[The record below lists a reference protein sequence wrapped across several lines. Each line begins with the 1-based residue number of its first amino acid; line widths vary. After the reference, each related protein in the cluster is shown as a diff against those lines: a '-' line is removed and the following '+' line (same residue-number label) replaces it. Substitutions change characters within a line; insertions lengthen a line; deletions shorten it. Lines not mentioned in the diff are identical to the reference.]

1 MKKFLAFALLFI
13 VACGGAIEED
23 LVDDTV
29 TTEIEITSTTSAIE
43 TTSTTID
50 DSKDI
55 AGLTVLY
62 AGHSFGR
69 PFAENL
75 TKTAKFAGI
84 KDHEQR
90 IVFRG
95 GQNGA
100 PQAMWEDP
108 TAKNEIKNALND
120 GNVDIVILICCSQEL
135 LESNGQSDKAIV
147 EIIEYALSK
156 NPNTKFG
163 LSMPWAD
170 YPENYID
177 ANEHRFQ
184 IDVAY
189 SRYQQFAKSLT
200 NLFPDVDVFT
210 FYHGAVIYELRG
222 LFEKGMLQDVDNL
235 IGPKRNSIFTD
246 EKGHAGL
253 LAIDT
258 GSLIWLNAIY
268 GINPM
273 DIPKIEKYKLDIRE
287 VAAEVLRK
295 YS

>member
-1 MKKFLAFALLFI
+1 
-13 VACGGAIEED
+13 
-23 LVDDTV
+23 
-29 TTEIEITSTTSAIE
+29 
-43 TTSTTID
+43 
-50 DSKDI
+50 
-55 AGLTVLY
+55 VLY

-95 GQNGA
+95 GTNGA

-108 TAKNEIKNALND
+108 TAQNEIKNSLND

-135 LESNGQSDKAIV
+135 VESNGQSDKAIV
-147 EIIEYALSK
+147 EIMEYALSK

-163 LSMPWAD
+163 LSAPWAD
-170 YPENYID
+170 FPENYID
-177 ANEHRFQ
+177 ANEHRLQ
-184 IDVAY
+184 TDAAY
-189 SRYQQFAKSLT
+189 PRYQQFAKSLS
-200 NLFPDVDVFT
+200 NLFPDVDIFT
-210 FYHGAVIYELRG
+210 FYHGAAIYELRD

-235 IGPKRNSIFTD
+235 IGPERNSIFTD
-246 EKGHAGL
+246 KKGHAGL
-253 LAIDT
+253 LAKDT

-287 VAAEVLRK
+287 VAAEVLIK

>member
-1 MKKFLAFALLFI
+1 MKKFLVFALLFL
-13 VACGGAIEED
+13 VACGGDIEETS
-23 LVDDTV
+23 VEDTV
-29 TTEIEITSTTSAIE
+29 TTELEITSTTSAIQ

-95 GQNGA
+95 GSNGA

-147 EIIEYALSK
+147 EIMEYALSK

-177 ANEHRFQ
+177 ANEHRLQ
-184 IDVAY
+184 TDAAY
-189 SRYQQFAKSLT
+189 PRYQQFAKSLS
-200 NLFPDVDVFT
+200 NLFPDVDIFT
-210 FYHGAVIYELRG
+210 FYHGAAIYELRD

-235 IGPKRNSIFTD
+235 IGPERNSIFTD
-246 EKGHAGL
+246 KKGHAGL
-253 LAIDT
+253 LAKDT

-287 VAAEVLRK
+287 VAAKVQRK

>member
-13 VACGGAIEED
+13 VACGGAIEEAS
-23 LVDDTV
+23 VEDTV
-29 TTEIEITSTTSAIE
+29 TTELEITSTTFAIE

-95 GQNGA
+95 GTNGA

-108 TAKNEIKNALND
+108 TAQNEIKNSLND

-135 LESNGQSDKAIV
+135 VESNGQSDKAIV
-147 EIIEYALSK
+147 EIMEYALSK

-163 LSMPWAD
+163 LSAPWAD
-170 YPENYID
+170 FPENYID
-177 ANEHRFQ
+177 ANEHRLQ
-184 IDVAY
+184 TDAAY
-189 SRYQQFAKSLT
+189 PRYQQFAKSLS
-200 NLFPDVDVFT
+200 NLFPDVDIFT
-210 FYHGAVIYELRG
+210 FYHGAAIYELRD

-235 IGPKRNSIFTD
+235 VGPERNSIFTD
-246 EKGHAGL
+246 KKGHAGL
-253 LAIDT
+253 LAKDT

-287 VAAEVLRK
+287 VAAKVLIK

>member
-1 MKKFLAFALLFI
+1 MSRNIESYKCYCSIDMKKFLVFVLLFI
-13 VACGGAIEED
+13 VACGGAIEEAS
-23 LVDDTV
+23 VEDTV
-29 TTEIEITSTTSAIE
+29 TTELEITSTTSAIE
-43 TTSTTID
+43 TISTTID
-50 DSKDI
+50 DLKDI

-75 TKTAKFAGI
+75 TETAKFAGI

-108 TAKNEIKNALND
+108 SVKNEIKNSLND
-120 GNVDIVILICCSQEL
+120 GNVD
-135 LESNGQSDKAIV
+135 
-147 EIIEYALSK
+147 
-156 NPNTKFG
+156 
-163 LSMPWAD
+163 
-170 YPENYID
+170 
-177 ANEHRFQ
+177 
-184 IDVAY
+184 
-189 SRYQQFAKSLT
+189 
-200 NLFPDVDVFT
+200 
-210 FYHGAVIYELRG
+210 
-222 LFEKGMLQDVDNL
+222 NL
-235 IGPKRNSIFTD
+235 IGRERNSIFTD
-246 EKGHAGL
+246 KKGHAGL

>member
-1 MKKFLAFALLFI
+1 MKKFMAFALLFI
-13 VACGGAIEED
+13 VACGGAIEEAS
-23 LVDDTV
+23 VEDTV
-29 TTEIEITSTTSAIE
+29 ATDLEITSTTSAIE

-69 PFAENL
+69 PFAKNL

-95 GQNGA
+95 GSNGV

-147 EIIEYALSK
+147 EIMEYALSK

-163 LSMPWAD
+163 LSASWVD

-177 ANEHRFQ
+177 ANEHRLQ
-184 IDVAY
+184 TDAAY
-189 SRYQQFAKSLT
+189 PRYQQFAKSLS
-200 NLFPDVDVFT
+200 NLFPDVDIFT
-210 FYHGAVIYELRG
+210 FYHGAAIYELRD

-235 IGPKRNSIFTD
+235 IGPER
-246 EKGHAGL
+246 
-253 LAIDT
+253 
-258 GSLIWLNAIY
+258 
-268 GINPM
+268 
-273 DIPKIEKYKLDIRE
+273 
-287 VAAEVLRK
+287 
-295 YS
+295 

>member
-13 VACGGAIEED
+13 VACGGAIEEAS
-23 LVDDTV
+23 VEDTV
-29 TTEIEITSTTSAIE
+29 TTELEITSTTFAIE

-95 GQNGA
+95 GTNGA

-108 TAKNEIKNALND
+108 TAQNEIKNSLND

-135 LESNGQSDKAIV
+135 VESNGQSDKAIV
-147 EIIEYALSK
+147 EIMEYALSK

-163 LSMPWAD
+163 LSAPWTD
-170 YPENYID
+170 FPENYID
-177 ANEHRFQ
+177 ANEHRLQ
-184 IDVAY
+184 TDAAY
-189 SRYQQFAKSLT
+189 PRYQQFAKSLS
-200 NLFPDVDVFT
+200 NLFPDVDIFT
-210 FYHGAVIYELRG
+210 FYHGAAIYELRD

-235 IGPKRNSIFTD
+235 IGPERNSIFTD
-246 EKGHAGL
+246 KKGHAGL
-253 LAIDT
+253 LAKDT

-287 VAAEVLRK
+287 VAAEVLIK

>member
-13 VACGGAIEED
+13 VACGGAIEEAS
-23 LVDDTV
+23 VEDTV
-29 TTEIEITSTTSAIE
+29 TTELEITSTTFAIE

-95 GQNGA
+95 GTNGA

-108 TAKNEIKNALND
+108 TAQNEIKNSLND

-135 LESNGQSDKAIV
+135 VESNGQSDKAIV
-147 EIIEYALSK
+147 EIMEYALSK

-163 LSMPWAD
+163 LSAPWAD
-170 YPENYID
+170 FPENYID
-177 ANEHRFQ
+177 ANEHRLQ
-184 IDVAY
+184 TDTAY
-189 SRYQQFAKSLT
+189 PRYQQFAKSLS
-200 NLFPDVDVFT
+200 NLFPDVDIFT
-210 FYHGAVIYELRG
+210 FYHGAAIYELRD

-235 IGPKRNSIFTD
+235 VGPERNSIFTD
-246 EKGHAGL
+246 KKGHAGL
-253 LAIDT
+253 LAKDT

-287 VAAEVLRK
+287 VAAEVLIK

>member
-13 VACGGAIEED
+13 VACGGAIEEAS
-23 LVDDTV
+23 VEDTV
-29 TTEIEITSTTSAIE
+29 TTELEITSTTFAIE

-50 DSKDI
+50 DSKDV

-95 GQNGA
+95 GTNGA

-108 TAKNEIKNALND
+108 TAQNEIKNSLND
-120 GNVDIVILICCSQEL
+120 GNVDTVILICCSQEL
-135 LESNGQSDKAIV
+135 VESNGQSDKAIV
-147 EIIEYALSK
+147 EIMEYALSK

-163 LSMPWAD
+163 LSAPWTD
-170 YPENYID
+170 FPENYID
-177 ANEHRFQ
+177 ANEHRLQ
-184 IDVAY
+184 TDAAY
-189 SRYQQFAKSLT
+189 PRYQQFAKSLS
-200 NLFPDVDVFT
+200 NLFPDVDIFT
-210 FYHGAVIYELRG
+210 FYHGAAIYELRD
-222 LFEKGMLQDVDNL
+222 LFEKDMLQDIENL
-235 IGPKRNSIFTD
+235 IGPRRNSIFND

-258 GSLIWLNAIY
+258 GTLIWINAIY
-268 GINPM
+268 GVNPM
-273 DIPKIEKYKLDIRE
+273 DIQKIEKYQLDIRE
-287 VAAEVLRK
+287 VAAKVLNL

>member
-13 VACGGAIEED
+13 VACGGAIEEAS
-23 LVDDTV
+23 VEDTV
-29 TTEIEITSTTSAIE
+29 TTELEITSTTFAIE

-95 GQNGA
+95 GTNGA

-108 TAKNEIKNALND
+108 TAQNEIKNSLND
-120 GNVDIVILICCSQEL
+120 GNVDTVILICCSQEL
-135 LESNGQSDKAIV
+135 VESNGQSDKAIV
-147 EIIEYALSK
+147 EIMEYALSK

-163 LSMPWAD
+163 LSAPWTD
-170 YPENYID
+170 FPENYID
-177 ANEHRFQ
+177 ANEHRLQ
-184 IDVAY
+184 TDAAY
-189 SRYQQFAKSLT
+189 PRYQQFAKSLS
-200 NLFPDVDVFT
+200 NLFPDVDIFT
-210 FYHGAVIYELRG
+210 FYHGAAIYELRD

-235 IGPKRNSIFTD
+235 IGPERNSIFTD
-246 EKGHAGL
+246 KKGHAGL
-253 LAIDT
+253 LAKDT

-287 VAAEVLRK
+287 VAAEVLIK

>member
-1 MKKFLAFALLFI
+1 MKKFMAFALLFI
-13 VACGGAIEED
+13 VACGGAIEEAS
-23 LVDDTV
+23 VEDTV
-29 TTEIEITSTTSAIE
+29 ATDLEITSTTSAIE

-95 GQNGA
+95 GSNGV

-147 EIIEYALSK
+147 EIMEYALSK

-163 LSMPWAD
+163 LSASWVD

-177 ANEHRFQ
+177 ANEHRLQ
-184 IDVAY
+184 TDAAY
-189 SRYQQFAKSLT
+189 PRYQQFAKSLS
-200 NLFPDVDVFT
+200 NLFPDVDIFT
-210 FYHGAVIYELRG
+210 FYHGAAIYELRD

-235 IGPKRNSIFTD
+235 IGPENNSIFTD
-246 EKGHAGL
+246 KKGHTGL

-273 DIPKIEKYKLDIRE
+273 DISKIEKYKLDIRE
-287 VAAEVLRK
+287 VASEVLRK

>member
-13 VACGGAIEED
+13 VACGGAIEEAS
-23 LVDDTV
+23 VEDTV
-29 TTEIEITSTTSAIE
+29 TTELEITSTTFAIE

-50 DSKDI
+50 DSKDV

-95 GQNGA
+95 GTNGA

-108 TAKNEIKNALND
+108 TAQNEIKNSLND

-135 LESNGQSDKAIV
+135 VESNGQSDKAIV
-147 EIIEYALSK
+147 EIMEYALSK

-163 LSMPWAD
+163 LSAPWAD
-170 YPENYID
+170 FPENYID
-177 ANEHRFQ
+177 ANEHRLQ
-184 IDVAY
+184 TDAAY
-189 SRYQQFAKSLT
+189 PRYQQFAKSLS
-200 NLFPDVDVFT
+200 NLFPDVDIFT
-210 FYHGAVIYELRG
+210 FYHGAAIYELRD

-235 IGPKRNSIFTD
+235 IGPERNSIFTD
-246 EKGHAGL
+246 KKGHAGL
-253 LAIDT
+253 LAKDT

-287 VAAEVLRK
+287 VAAKVLIK

>member
-13 VACGGAIEED
+13 VACGGAIEEAS
-23 LVDDTV
+23 VEDTV
-29 TTEIEITSTTSAIE
+29 TTELEITSTTFAIE

-95 GQNGA
+95 GTNGA

-108 TAKNEIKNALND
+108 TAQNEIKNSLND

-135 LESNGQSDKAIV
+135 VESNGQSDKAIV
-147 EIIEYALSK
+147 EIMEYALSK

-163 LSMPWAD
+163 LSAPWAD
-170 YPENYID
+170 FPENYID
-177 ANEHRFQ
+177 ANEHRLQ
-184 IDVAY
+184 TDAAY
-189 SRYQQFAKSLT
+189 PRYQQFAKSLS
-200 NLFPDVDVFT
+200 NLFPDVDIFT
-210 FYHGAVIYELRG
+210 FYHGAAIYELRD

-235 IGPKRNSIFTD
+235 IGPERNSIFTD
-246 EKGHAGL
+246 KKGHAGL
-253 LAIDT
+253 LAKDT

-287 VAAEVLRK
+287 VAAKVLIK

>member
-1 MKKFLAFALLFI
+1 MKKFLVFALLFL
-13 VACGGAIEED
+13 VACGGDIEETS
-23 LVDDTV
+23 VEDTV
-29 TTEIEITSTTSAIE
+29 TTELEITSTTSAIE

-75 TKTAKFAGI
+75 TETAKFAGI

-95 GQNGA
+95 GENGA

-108 TAKNEIKNALND
+108 TAKNEIKNSLND

-135 LESNGQSDKAIV
+135 LKSNGQSDKAIV
-147 EIIEYALSK
+147 EIMEYALSK
-156 NPNTKFG
+156 NPNTNFG

-170 YPENYID
+170 FPENYID
-177 ANEHRFQ
+177 ANEHRLQ
-184 IDVAY
+184 TDAAY
-189 SRYQQFAKSLT
+189 PRYQQFAKSLT
-200 NLFPDVDVFT
+200 NLFPDVDIFT
-210 FYHGAVIYELRG
+210 FYHGAAIYELRD

-235 IGPKRNSIFTD
+235 IGPRRNSIFTD

-253 LAIDT
+253 LAKDT

-287 VAAEVLRK
+287 VAAKVQRK

>member
-1 MKKFLAFALLFI
+1 MKKFLVFALLFL
-13 VACGGAIEED
+13 VACGGDIEETS
-23 LVDDTV
+23 VEDTV
-29 TTEIEITSTTSAIE
+29 TTELEITSTTSAIQ

-95 GQNGA
+95 GENGA

-147 EIIEYALSK
+147 EIMEYALSK

-177 ANEHRFQ
+177 ANEHRLQ
-184 IDVAY
+184 TDAAY
-189 SRYQQFAKSLT
+189 PRYQQFAKSLS
-200 NLFPDVDVFT
+200 NLFPDVDIFT
-210 FYHGAVIYELRG
+210 FYHGAAIYELRD

-235 IGPKRNSIFTD
+235 IGPERNSIFTD
-246 EKGHAGL
+246 KKGHAGL
-253 LAIDT
+253 LAKDT

-287 VAAEVLRK
+287 VAAKVQRK

>member
-1 MKKFLAFALLFI
+1 MKKFLVFVLLFI
-13 VACGGAIEED
+13 VACGGAIEEAS
-23 LVDDTV
+23 VEDTV
-29 TTEIEITSTTSAIE
+29 TTELEITSTTSAIE

-50 DSKDI
+50 DLKDI

-147 EIIEYALSK
+147 EIMEYALSK

-163 LSMPWAD
+163 LSAPWAD

-177 ANEHRFQ
+177 ANEHRLQ
-184 IDVAY
+184 TDAAY
-189 SRYQQFAKSLT
+189 PRYQQFAKSLS
-200 NLFPDVDVFT
+200 NLFPDVDIFT
-210 FYHGAVIYELRG
+210 FYHGATIYELRD
-222 LFEKGMLQDVDNL
+222 LFEKGMLQDVDNV
-235 IGPKRNSIFTD
+235 IGPERNSIFTD
-246 EKGHAGL
+246 KKGHAGL

>member
-13 VACGGAIEED
+13 VACGGAIEEAS
-23 LVDDTV
+23 LEDTV
-29 TTEIEITSTTSAIE
+29 ATDLEITSTTSAIE
-43 TTSTTID
+43 TTSTSID

-75 TKTAKFAGI
+75 TETAKFAGI
-84 KDHEQR
+84 KGHEQR

-95 GQNGA
+95 GENGA

-120 GNVDIVILICCSQEL
+120 GNVDIVILICCSKEL
-135 LESNGQSDKAIV
+135 VESNGQSDKAIV

-177 ANEHRFQ
+177 ASEHRLQ
-184 IDVAY
+184 IDAGY
-189 SRYQQFAKSLT
+189 PRYQQFAKSLT

-210 FYHGAVIYELRG
+210 FYHGAVIYELRD

-235 IGPKRNSIFTD
+235 IGPERNSIFTD
-246 EKGHAGL
+246 KKGHAGL
-253 LAIDT
+253 LAKDT

>member
-23 LVDDTV
+23 SVDDTV

-84 KDHEQR
+84 LDHEQK

-95 GQNGA
+95 GEKGA

-108 TAKNEIKNALND
+108 TAKNEIKNSLND
-120 GNVDIVILICCSQEL
+120 GNVDIVILICCSQEIV
-135 LESNGQSDKAIV
+135 ESNGQSDKAIV

-210 FYHGAVIYELRG
+210 FYHGAVIYELRD

>member
-13 VACGGAIEED
+13 VACGGAIEEAS
-23 LVDDTV
+23 VEDTV
-29 TTEIEITSTTSAIE
+29 TTELEITSTTFAIE

-50 DSKDI
+50 DSKDV

-95 GQNGA
+95 GTNGA

-108 TAKNEIKNALND
+108 TAQNEIKNSLND
-120 GNVDIVILICCSQEL
+120 GNVDTVILICCSQEL
-135 LESNGQSDKAIV
+135 VESNGQSDKAIV
-147 EIIEYALSK
+147 EIMEYALSK

-163 LSMPWAD
+163 LSAPWAD
-170 YPENYID
+170 FPENYID
-177 ANEHRFQ
+177 ANEHRLQ
-184 IDVAY
+184 TDAAY
-189 SRYQQFAKSLT
+189 PRYQQFAKSLS
-200 NLFPDVDVFT
+200 NLFPDVDIFT
-210 FYHGAVIYELRG
+210 FYHGAAIYELRD

-235 IGPKRNSIFTD
+235 IGPERNSIFTD
-246 EKGHAGL
+246 KKGHAGL
-253 LAIDT
+253 LAKDT

-287 VAAEVLRK
+287 VAAEVLIK

>member
-1 MKKFLAFALLFI
+1 MKKFLVFALLFL
-13 VACGGAIEED
+13 VACGGDIEETS
-23 LVDDTV
+23 VEDTV
-29 TTEIEITSTTSAIE
+29 TTELEITSTTSAIQ

-75 TKTAKFAGI
+75 TKTAKFAGM

-95 GQNGA
+95 GENGA

-147 EIIEYALSK
+147 EIMEYALSK

-177 ANEHRFQ
+177 ANEHRLQ
-184 IDVAY
+184 TDVAY
-189 SRYQQFAKSLT
+189 PRYQQFAKSLS
-200 NLFPDVDVFT
+200 NLFPDVDIFT
-210 FYHGAVIYELRG
+210 FYHGAAIYELRD

-235 IGPKRNSIFTD
+235 IGPERNSIFTD
-246 EKGHAGL
+246 KKGHAGL
-253 LAIDT
+253 LAKDT

-287 VAAEVLRK
+287 VAAKVQRK

>member
-13 VACGGAIEED
+13 VACGGAIEEAS
-23 LVDDTV
+23 VEDTV
-29 TTEIEITSTTSAIE
+29 TTELEITSTTFAIE

-50 DSKDI
+50 DSKDV

-95 GQNGA
+95 GTNGT

-108 TAKNEIKNALND
+108 TAQNEIKNSLND

-135 LESNGQSDKAIV
+135 VESNGQSDKAIV
-147 EIIEYALSK
+147 EIMEYALSK

-163 LSMPWAD
+163 LSAPWAD
-170 YPENYID
+170 FPENYID
-177 ANEHRFQ
+177 ANEHRLQ
-184 IDVAY
+184 TDTAY
-189 SRYQQFAKSLT
+189 PRYQQFAKSLS
-200 NLFPDVDVFT
+200 NLFPDVDIFT
-210 FYHGAVIYELRG
+210 FYHGAAIYELRD

-235 IGPKRNSIFTD
+235 VGPERNSIFTD
-246 EKGHAGL
+246 KKGHAGL
-253 LAIDT
+253 LAKDT

-287 VAAEVLRK
+287 VAAEVLIK

>member
-13 VACGGAIEED
+13 VACGGAIEEAS
-23 LVDDTV
+23 VEDTV
-29 TTEIEITSTTSAIE
+29 TTELEITSTTFAIE

-95 GQNGA
+95 GTNGA

-108 TAKNEIKNALND
+108 TAQNEIKNSLND

-135 LESNGQSDKAIV
+135 VESNGQSDKAIV
-147 EIIEYALSK
+147 EIMEYALSK

-163 LSMPWAD
+163 LSAPWTD
-170 YPENYID
+170 FPENYID
-177 ANEHRFQ
+177 ANEHRLQ
-184 IDVAY
+184 TDAAY
-189 SRYQQFAKSLT
+189 PRYQQFAKSLS
-200 NLFPDVDVFT
+200 NLFPDVDIFT
-210 FYHGAVIYELRG
+210 FYHGAAIYELRD

-235 IGPKRNSIFTD
+235 VGPERNSIFTD
-246 EKGHAGL
+246 KKGHAGL
-253 LAIDT
+253 LAKDT

-287 VAAEVLRK
+287 VAAEVLIK

>member
-13 VACGGAIEED
+13 VACGGAIEEAS
-23 LVDDTV
+23 VEDTV
-29 TTEIEITSTTSAIE
+29 TTELEITSTTFAIE
-43 TTSTTID
+43 TTSTTIG

-95 GQNGA
+95 GTNGA

-108 TAKNEIKNALND
+108 TAQNEIKNSLND
-120 GNVDIVILICCSQEL
+120 GNVDTVILICCSQEL
-135 LESNGQSDKAIV
+135 VESNGQSDKAIV
-147 EIIEYALSK
+147 EIMEYALSK

-163 LSMPWAD
+163 LSAPWTD
-170 YPENYID
+170 FPENYID
-177 ANEHRFQ
+177 ANEHRLQ
-184 IDVAY
+184 TDAAY
-189 SRYQQFAKSLT
+189 PRYQQFAKSLS
-200 NLFPDVDVFT
+200 NLFPDVDIFT
-210 FYHGAVIYELRG
+210 FYHGAAIYELRD

-235 IGPKRNSIFTD
+235 IGPERNSIFTD
-246 EKGHAGL
+246 KKGHAGL
-253 LAIDT
+253 LAKDT

-287 VAAEVLRK
+287 VAAEVLIK

>member
-1 MKKFLAFALLFI
+1 M
-13 VACGGAIEED
+13 
-23 LVDDTV
+23 
-29 TTEIEITSTTSAIE
+29 
-43 TTSTTID
+43 
-50 DSKDI
+50 
-55 AGLTVLY
+55 
-62 AGHSFGR
+62 GR
-69 PFAENL
+69 S
-75 TKTAKFAGI
+75 
-84 KDHEQR
+84 
-90 IVFRG
+90 
-95 GQNGA
+95 
-100 PQAMWEDP
+100 
-108 TAKNEIKNALND
+108 TAKNEIKNSLND
-120 GNVDIVILICCSQEL
+120 GNVDIVILICCSQEIV
-135 LESNGQSDKAIV
+135 EINGQSDKAIV

-189 SRYQQFAKSLT
+189 PRYQQFAKSLT

-210 FYHGAVIYELRG
+210 FYHGATISELRD

>member
-1 MKKFLAFALLFI
+1 MKKFLVFALLFL
-13 VACGGAIEED
+13 VACGGDIEETS
-23 LVDDTV
+23 VEDTV
-29 TTEIEITSTTSAIE
+29 TTELEITSTTSAIQ

-50 DSKDI
+50 DPKDI

-75 TKTAKFAGI
+75 TKTAKFAGM

-95 GQNGA
+95 GENGA

-147 EIIEYALSK
+147 EIMEYALSK

-177 ANEHRFQ
+177 ANEHRLQ
-184 IDVAY
+184 TDAAY
-189 SRYQQFAKSLT
+189 PRYQQFAKSLS
-200 NLFPDVDVFT
+200 NLFPDVDIFT
-210 FYHGAVIYELRG
+210 FYHGAAIYELRD

-235 IGPKRNSIFTD
+235 IGPERNSIFTD
-246 EKGHAGL
+246 KKGHAGL
-253 LAIDT
+253 LAKDT

-287 VAAEVLRK
+287 VAAKVQRK

>member
-13 VACGGAIEED
+13 VACGGAIEEAS
-23 LVDDTV
+23 VEDTV
-29 TTEIEITSTTSAIE
+29 TTELEITSTTFAIE

-95 GQNGA
+95 GTNGA

-108 TAKNEIKNALND
+108 TAQNEIKNSLND
-120 GNVDIVILICCSQEL
+120 GNVDTVILICCSQEL
-135 LESNGQSDKAIV
+135 VESNGQSDKAIV
-147 EIIEYALSK
+147 EIMEYALSK

-163 LSMPWAD
+163 LSAPWAD
-170 YPENYID
+170 FPENYID
-177 ANEHRFQ
+177 ANEHR
-184 IDVAY
+184 
-189 SRYQQFAKSLT
+189 
-200 NLFPDVDVFT
+200 
-210 FYHGAVIYELRG
+210 
-222 LFEKGMLQDVDNL
+222 LQ
-235 IGPKRNSIFTD
+235 TC
-246 EKGHAGL
+246 L
-253 LAIDT
+253 LYTSPSPRD
-258 GSLIWLNAIY
+258 
-268 GINPM
+268 
-273 DIPKIEKYKLDIRE
+273 
-287 VAAEVLRK
+287 
-295 YS
+295 